1 MGNRALSAA
10 VQYISMSMPKLLA
23 ETYFKYAL
31 LMAADED
38 NNAFCRTRQAESAPY
53 TRQPYR
59 RLNKRIRLCDAP
71 QLFGQSSSAAGMV
84 WPGGLWGAPQQSG
97 LDRLLGCRRNLREQW
112 GF

>member
-38 NNAFCRTRQAESAPY
+38 KPNPPS
-53 TRQPYR
+53 
-59 RLNKRIRLCDAP
+59 
-71 QLFGQSSSAAGMV
+71 
-84 WPGGLWGAPQQSG
+84 
-97 LDRLLGCRRNLREQW
+97 
-112 GF
+112 